1 VIHRNGN
8 KIMGMEEHLTCDLK
22 NQVFAL
28 VYTTTATG
36 WVVTQDLKIN
46 KSRKD

>member
-8 KIMGMEEHLTCDLK
+8 KIMGIEEHLTCNLS

-28 VYTTTATG
+28 VYVAALQD
-36 WVVTQDLKIN
+36 WVITLDLKIN